1 MNAKKIFLALI
12 SSTLLG
18 INTLP
23 ILAEDNTQPPSEETP
38 PDNQN
43 GETPPD
49 KPEGDAPGGQPGG
62 QPGGGP
68 NTQSYDYSGSY
79 NGTLNVD
86 GSEESSTGETISS
99 EETDKNAILVQN
111 GGNLTIENDTVNK
124 TGDDTDGDS
133 CNFYGVNSIGL
144 SVGSNSLLKI
154 NNSSLT
160 SDSEG
165 SNAIFATDSATAYVN
180 DSTISTSKGNSRGLD
195 ATYSGTIIANDTT
208 ITTQGDHSASVATDR
223 GGGSVSITNSKLNTS
238 GSGSPLLYS
247 TGDIEADNVT
257 GTASGSQIAGMEGY
271 NTLLIYNST
280 LSSTNN
286 AISGSDPIKNGV
298 IIYQSTSG
306 DADTSTSEKA
316 QFQVSN
322 STLATSI
329 DSGAMFYVTN
339 TTANVVVSN
348 SVLSFDSDNVYLLQA
363 SGNSSNNWGSEG
375 SNGGNVTF
383 TALKQNLSG
392 NIYVDSISSAD
403 MYLLS
408 NSTFTGNTSD
418 SDEDATI
425 TMNIDSTST
434 WVLTSDST
442 ITNLNLEDGGSIVD
456 STGKT
461 VTIKQDGKT
470 IVEGNSQYTLTIT
483 GTYSTTV
490 TTSSD
495 NELSTDFIDRSDFDA
510 TYNTSTTFS
519 TNSTNVEST
528 SDPVSTVSSSTE
540 VTSNTNQLLYIT
552 IACVGLAAI
561 VGGYVFHKTKK

>member
-12 SSTLLG
+12 SSRLLG

-195 ATYSGTIIANDTT
+195 ATYSGTIIANGFSGGRKSYPLKTNKKYKST
-208 ITTQGDHSASVATDR
+208 AKLLKVVNILKVDR
-223 GGGSVSITNSKLNTS
+223 EKE
-238 GSGSPLLYS
+238 LLPNPHCNNMPINE
-247 TGDIEADNVT
+247 DEMIIICNIFLHFCFIKA
-257 GTASGSQIAGMEGY
+257 
-271 NTLLIYNST
+271 LL
-280 LSSTNN
+280 
-286 AISGSDPIKNGV
+286 
-298 IIYQSTSG
+298 
-306 DADTSTSEKA
+306 
-316 QFQVSN
+316 F
-322 STLATSI
+322 
-329 DSGAMFYVTN
+329 
-339 TTANVVVSN
+339 
-348 SVLSFDSDNVYLLQA
+348 
-363 SGNSSNNWGSEG
+363 
-375 SNGGNVTF
+375 
-383 TALKQNLSG
+383 
-392 NIYVDSISSAD
+392 
-403 MYLLS
+403 
-408 NSTFTGNTSD
+408 
-418 SDEDATI
+418 
-425 TMNIDSTST
+425 
-434 WVLTSDST
+434 
-442 ITNLNLEDGGSIVD
+442 
-456 STGKT
+456 
-461 VTIKQDGKT
+461 
-470 IVEGNSQYTLTIT
+470 
-483 GTYSTTV
+483 
-490 TTSSD
+490 
-495 NELSTDFIDRSDFDA
+495 FIF
-510 TYNTSTTFS
+510 
-519 TNSTNVEST
+519 
-528 SDPVSTVSSSTE
+528 
-540 VTSNTNQLLYIT
+540 
-552 IACVGLAAI
+552 
-561 VGGYVFHKTKK
+561 